1 MPTPTITPQQ
11 PPQPW
16 GVATADKGAAEE
28 EETEEV
34 VGENL
39 VQDKLHLH
47 HNQDPH
53 QTQYL
58 LEDLN
63 SGTESQQW
71 RRQHAPIRILKDDH
85 VVATVEYQAMA
96 IQDVD
101 IKEMT

>member
-47 HNQDPH
+47 HKQDLH

-63 SGTESQQW
+63 SGTGSQRW
-71 RRQHAPIRILKDDH
+71 RRQRAPIRILKDEHD
-85 VVATVEYQAMA
+85 VATVEYQAMA

-101 IKEMT
+101 IKETT